1 MLPDIFSP
9 PVFRWVTTPR
19 RSTQV
24 NKRLWDDDDRGRR
37 KYNPKRIAAI
47 EAVTAA
53 AAAAVVDQA
62 AVAVLFLLSKVG
74 IISTRYVNIFLRP
87 KQRIKE
93 GLSLSLSLSFFLETR
108 LKTGQESSFTH
119 FFFPLLS
126 IALSLLQQQTRYS
139 NKIKSKR
146 AKFKGQFASA

>member
-37 KYNPKRIAAI
+37 KYNPKRIAAT

-53 AAAAVVDQA
+53 APAAVVDQA

-93 GLSLSLSLSFFLETR
+93 GLSLSFSLFLFFLRPVLKQDRNHHLPTSFFPFSPSLF
-108 LKTGQESSFTH
+108 LCFSSRRD
-119 FFFPLLS
+119 
-126 IALSLLQQQTRYS
+126 IQTR
-139 NKIKSKR
+139 
-146 AKFKGQFASA
+146 